1 MTFSTCDLCD
11 RFPDRVRVLAPI
23 FRHYGGRTR
32 FSGSIATIKCFEDN
46 VFIREAAVEEGR
58 GRVMV
63 IDGGGSLRS
72 ALVGDGIA
80 EWARDHGWA
89 GMIIN
94 GCVRDTVAL
103 AKVDLGVMAIG
114 VNPVTPG
121 KRRVGARDVAV
132 TFGDV
137 CFAPSEYV
145 YCDEDGIVVAT
156 ERLDT

>member
-11 RFPDRVRVLAPI
+11 QFPDRIRVLVPN

-89 GMIIN
+89 GMIIY

-121 KRRVGARDVAV
+121 KRRVGVRDVAV

-137 CFAPSEYV
+137 RFAPSDYV
-145 YCDEDGIVVAT
+145 YCDEDGVVVAT

>member
-11 RFPDRVRVLAPI
+11 QFPDRIRVLAPI

-80 EWARDHGWA
+80 EWVRDHGWA
-89 GMIIN
+89 GMIIY

-137 CFAPSEYV
+137 RFVPGEYV
-145 YCDEDGIVVAT
+145 YCDEDGVVVAA
-156 ERLDT
+156 ERLNT

>member
-1 MTFSTCDLCD
+1 MSVSTSDLCD
-11 RFPDRVRVLAPI
+11 RFADRIRVLAPI

-32 FSGSIATIKCFEDN
+32 FAGPIVTIRCFEDN
-46 VFIREAAVEEGR
+46 VLIREAAVEEGR

-80 EWARDHGWA
+80 GWACDHGWA
-89 GMIIN
+89 GMIIY

-103 AKVDLGVMAIG
+103 AKVDLGVLAIG

-121 KRRVGARDVAV
+121 KRRVGGARRPRDLRRRSLRAR
-132 TFGDV
+132 
-137 CFAPSEYV
+137 
-145 YCDEDGIVVAT
+145 GIRVL
-156 ERLDT
+156 R